1 MSRQAA
7 NRWWR
12 QCPGC
17 GRERRLARGGTK
29 MCDHS
34 RWDSAAWAMVPCEG
48 SGQAPAPHDA
58 PAGEGQALGARQV
71 PALVPGAV

>member
-1 MSRQAA
+1 MTRQAA
-7 NRWWR
+7 NGWWR

-17 GRERRLARGGTK
+17 GRERRLARGGTV
-29 MCDHS
+29 MCDHN

-58 PAGEGQALGARQV
+58 PAGEGEQLRARQV
-71 PALVPGAV
+71 PALVRGAV